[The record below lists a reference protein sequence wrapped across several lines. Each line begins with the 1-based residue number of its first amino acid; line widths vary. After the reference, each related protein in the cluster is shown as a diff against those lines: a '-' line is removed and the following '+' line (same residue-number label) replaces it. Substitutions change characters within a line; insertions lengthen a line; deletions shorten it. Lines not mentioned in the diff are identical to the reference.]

1 MAPTQSRYLSAACT
15 LSFLVSAA
23 LCHAQ
28 SRADKSWTI
37 LDSSVQ
43 QKDPEKRMTA
53 VRVLGLVPND
63 DRATHLAEKALQDPK
78 PEVRVAAATAL
89 GQMRASAAIPELKRA
104 LSDKNMKVVL
114 AAAHALRLMHDPAC
128 YEVYYEI
135 LTGDRKSG
143 ASFVEEETEML
154 HDPKQLARIGFEEGI
169 GYVLY
174 AGIGWNAFET
184 IRKNRHDGS
193 PVKAAAATN
202 LALDPDPLSAT
213 ALVKATHDK
222 NWVIRVAALE
232 AIAKR
237 GDPTLA
243 AKIEDC
249 LSDRKDEVQ
258 YTAAAVIAHLERLAE
273 TKKAAAVTESRP

>member
-1 MAPTQSRYLSAACT
+1 MRYLSAACS
-15 LSFLVSAA
+15 LIFLVSAA

-28 SRADKSWTI
+28 SATDKAWAI
-37 LDSSVQ
+37 LDSAVQ
-43 QKDPEKRMTA
+43 QKDLEKRVMA

-78 PEVRVAAATAL
+78 PEVRAAAATAL
-89 GQMRASAAIPELKRA
+89 GHMEASAAIPELKRA
-104 LSDKNMKVVL
+104 LSDKKMKVVL

-135 LTGDRKSG
+135 LTGERKGSG
-143 ASFVEEETEML
+143 SFVEEETEML
-154 HDPKQLARIGFEEGI
+154 HDPKQLAKIGFEEGI
-169 GYVLY
+169 GYVPY

-202 LALDPDPLSAT
+202 LALDPDPLSAA

-237 GDPTLA
+237 GDPSLTP
-243 AKIEDC
+243 KIEDR

-258 YTAAAVIAHLERLAE
+258 YTAAAVIAHLSRLAE
-273 TKKAAAVTESRP
+273 TKKIAAATESRP